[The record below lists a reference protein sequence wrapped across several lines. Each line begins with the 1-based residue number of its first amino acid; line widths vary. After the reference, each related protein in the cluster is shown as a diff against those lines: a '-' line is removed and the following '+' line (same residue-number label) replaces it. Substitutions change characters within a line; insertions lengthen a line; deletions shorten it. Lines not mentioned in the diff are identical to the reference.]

1 MRAKSRMIRRTVAG
15 CPKVYSFL
23 FFTFAVSVVFLVSTF
38 SVSAKSMPDP
48 FWNKTEETS
57 AKRIDHGLWQRTLDE
72 YLQVHGSGVNRFD
85 YGALKKNAA
94 DGAKLAKYL
103 DYLQHIDPREYSKA
117 EQKAYWINFY
127 NSLTV
132 KLVVDAH
139 PVDSILN
146 ICEDRASGS
155 KCSGPWKEKHVKVA
169 GRDLTLDNI
178 ENDILR
184 PVWKD
189 NLIHYGLSCASYG
202 CPSLLKTAFTAE
214 NTDKLLAAAA
224 REYVNH
230 PRGVN
235 FLEDDLLVISS
246 IYDWYKE
253 DFGKSEQDIMRH
265 LQSYADK
272 KLAKRLA
279 DFKGTI
285 DYEYDWSLN
294 CP

>member
-1 MRAKSRMIRRTVAG
+1 MKTQGAAIYVRTAA
-15 CPKVYSFL
+15 L
-23 FFTFAVSVVFLVSTF
+23 FALIFVISAVLFANIVPA
-38 SVSAKSMPDP
+38 SAKTKPLS
-48 FWNKTEETS
+48 FWETS
-57 AKRIDHGLWQRTLDE
+57 NETNAKEIDHSPWQRILNS
-72 YLQVHGSGVNRFD
+72 YVQVHSSGVNRFD
-85 YGALKKNAA
+85 YATLKASTQDK
-94 DGAKLAKYL
+94 AKLAGYL
-103 DYLQHIDPREYSKA
+103 NYLQQLDPREYSKA
-117 EQKAYWINFY
+117 EQKAYWINLY

-132 KLVVDAH
+132 KLVVEAY
-139 PVDSILN
+139 PVDSIRE
-146 ICEDRASGS
+146 ICANRPSGS
-155 KCSGPWKEKHVKVA
+155 QCSGPWKETHAKVA
-169 GRDLTLDNI
+169 DRQLTLDNI

-184 PVWKD
+184 PIWKD

-202 CPSLLKTAFTAE
+202 CPNLLKTAFTSE

-246 IYDWYKE
+246 IYDWYIE
-253 DFGKSEQDIMRH
+253 DFGKSEQGIIRH

>member
-1 MRAKSRMIRRTVAG
+1 MKTQGTAIYARTAA
-15 CPKVYSFL
+15 L
-23 FFTFAVSVVFLVSTF
+23 FALIFVISAVLFANIVPA
-38 SVSAKSMPDP
+38 SAKTKPLS
-48 FWNKTEETS
+48 FWETS
-57 AKRIDHGLWQRTLDE
+57 NETKAKEIDHSPWQRILNS
-72 YLQVHGSGVNRFD
+72 YVQVHSSGVNRFD
-85 YGALKKNAA
+85 YAALKASTQDKV
-94 DGAKLAKYL
+94 KLAGYL
-103 DYLQHIDPREYSKA
+103 NYLQQLDPREYSKA
-117 EQKAYWINFY
+117 EQKAYWINLY

-132 KLVVDAH
+132 KLVVEAY
-139 PVDSILN
+139 PVDSIRE
-146 ICEDRASGS
+146 ICANRPSGS
-155 KCSGPWKEKHVKVA
+155 QCSGPWKETHAKA
-169 GRDLTLDNI
+169 ADRQLTLDNI

-202 CPSLLKTAFTAE
+202 CPNLLKTAFTAE
-214 NTDKLLAAAA
+214 NTDKLLATAA

-246 IYDWYKE
+246 IYDWYIE
-253 DFGKSEQDIMRH
+253 DFGKSEQDIIRH

>member
-1 MRAKSRMIRRTVAG
+1 MKTQGAAIYARTAA
-15 CPKVYSFL
+15 L
-23 FFTFAVSVVFLVSTF
+23 FALIFVISAILFANIVPA
-38 SVSAKSMPDP
+38 SAKTKPLS
-48 FWNKTEETS
+48 FWETS
-57 AKRIDHGLWQRTLDE
+57 NETNAKEIDHSPWQRILNS
-72 YLQVHGSGVNRFD
+72 YVQVHSSGVNRFD
-85 YGALKKNAA
+85 YATLKASTQDK
-94 DGAKLAKYL
+94 AKLAGYL
-103 DYLQHIDPREYSKA
+103 NYLQQLDPREYSKA
-117 EQKAYWINFY
+117 EQKAYWINLY

-132 KLVVDAH
+132 KLVVKAY
-139 PVDSILN
+139 PVDSIRE
-146 ICEDRASGS
+146 ICANRPSGS
-155 KCSGPWKEKHVKVA
+155 QCSGPWKETHAKVA
-169 GRDLTLDNI
+169 DRQLTLDNI

-202 CPSLLKTAFTAE
+202 CPNLLKTVFTAE

-235 FLEDDLLVISS
+235 FLEDHLLVISS
-246 IYDWYKE
+246 IYDWYIE
-253 DFGKSEQDIMRH
+253 DFGKSEQDIIRH
-265 LQSYADK
+265 LESYADK